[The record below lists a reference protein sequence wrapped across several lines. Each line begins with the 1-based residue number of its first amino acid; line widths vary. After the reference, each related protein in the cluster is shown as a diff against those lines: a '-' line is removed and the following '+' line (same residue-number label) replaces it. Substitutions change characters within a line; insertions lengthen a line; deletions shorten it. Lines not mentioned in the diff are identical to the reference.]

1 MAALRMA
8 TEEWRAMLGRWRW
21 RAEAEVART
30 PMAHSHKARTAVGVW
45 APVARVRRA
54 VGVRAVVECG
64 EDAAAAGGV
73 EEGVGGRGRQDSDVT
88 VMATDVDDIYGR
100 KCIMHLLT
108 GDDVDVPFFTLLP

>member
-1 MAALRMA
+1 MAERRSYHLSYLLPPLSLR
-8 TEEWRAMLGRWRW
+8 
-21 RAEAEVART
+21 
-30 PMAHSHKARTAVGVW
+30 HKVRTAVGVR

-73 EEGVGGRGRQDSDVT
+73 EEGVGGRGRQDNDVT

-100 KCIMHLLT
+100 QCIMHLLT